1 MATDLVSLFV
11 IALVALVCPLITR
24 LIPNKLIP
32 ETVFL
37 IIAGALLG
45 PNLAGAIQLTDSVEL
60 LSDLGLG
67 FLFLLAGYEIDP
79 QCLTG
84 RQGRRGL
91 VTWAVT
97 FVIALLTSA
106 VLLLRGGD
114 SFEALA
120 LAIALTTTA
129 LGTLM
134 PILKER
140 GLMGTRV
147 GDATLAYGTWG
158 ELGPILAMAVLLSSR
173 SQWQTLLVLALF
185 VGVCVLVALVQATAR
200 KAGQALVRFMGEEGV
215 VADSQTALRMTV
227 ALLVGLVALSAAFDL
242 DIVLG
247 AFAAGFVL
255 RYALPEGNE
264 ALERQ
269 LNSIAY
275 GFFIPIFF
283 VVSGTKIDLAAVV
296 AQPLLLV
303 GFIVMLL
310 VVRAVPIYVSM
321 ATDKEMRDFS
331 SHNRLTVALYC
342 TTALPLIVAVTSL
355 AVDAGSMEQDVAS
368 VLVAAGAVTVFL
380 MPLLASVT
388 YRVADTKPLE
398 AAKEIAQN
406 PREARDIVS
415 DHLALQRLMARQE
428 ALQRVVEQQRELAA
442 EGLGRAEAQ
451 ARARDGLR
459 RAHDLD
465 TALDQAFRE
474 VDASSAGRSAHG
486 GDGEG
491 KVEGA
496 GAERTGRAD
505 HGTAPAAA
513 ATTGP
518 LYGVWPPVPE
528 GLSSEA
534 ARELLARRQEERR
547 RAVARMAV
555 REYDRRME
563 EMGRLAARAAADPE
577 AARFFRETL
586 QGAGN
591 PRPPESSG
599 CGEASGAA
607 ADCGGSGGADG
618 QVSGPQDGE
627 AARDADDGR
636 GGRDSR

>member
-1 MATDLVSLFV
+1 MTTDLVSLFV
-11 IALVALVCPLITR
+11 IALVALVCPLVTR

-79 QCLTG
+79 KCLTG

-91 VTWAVT
+91 ATWAVT
-97 FVIALLTSA
+97 FVIALLASA

-380 MPLLASVT
+380 MPLLASIT
-388 YRVADTKPLE
+388 YRVADTKPIE

-415 DHLALQRLMARQE
+415 DHLALQRLMARQD

-474 VDASSAGRSAHG
+474 VDASSAARSAHG
-486 GDGEG
+486 GDAEG
-491 KVEGA
+491 KAEGA
-496 GAERTGRAD
+496 DAERTGRAD
-505 HGTAPAAA
+505 RGSAPAAA

-591 PRPPESSG
+591 PRSPESSG
-599 CGEASGAA
+599 GGEASGAA

-618 QVSGPQDGE
+618 QVSGLQDGE

-636 GGRDSR
+636 SDCGSR